1 MKRLLLAFALFWSS
15 VAWGQVEV
23 RRYNTL
29 TELLSANPSGFSV
42 AGRATVIVTGNTNLL
57 DGTSRILAY
66 SASDTGAVDN
76 VTIFAPAN
84 TNFPGRYRLL
94 KPGFG
99 FSDLTNAIA
108 GGTNVTLTYAT
119 GPDRIVVNS
128 AATGSSFQFR
138 VEDLPYTNINV
149 VESSTID
156 PSVSLGTNLA
166 FGIKN
171 YSVTLPMLATINP
184 ESLMGFGQGSGP
196 EEIRRVSLGSGLAWS
211 GDTIVA
217 TGGGGFD
224 FSALTNALIAGA
236 NITFDITTNTL
247 TINATGG
254 GGGTNGTAVTVD
266 GGADLTRANFAD
278 SSEITFSISG
288 TNVTAGIPNDS
299 IALGTKTSGNFV
311 AGVVGTANEV
321 EVTGGS
327 GSEASTA
334 TISLP
339 ATIDLGGK
347 TSFEIPNGA
356 SPTTDAFGEI
366 AGDNNA
372 WASGRGAVQFFD
384 GTANTYLIGVLASD
398 TPVNGQVPMWNTGG
412 TITWETATG
421 SSGIDTTTNYTW
433 TGTNTYLGPVYL
445 DLLYVTNLLAESLQ
459 VPFTN
464 ALVYANGSS
473 NLAAV
478 TIGSGLSF
486 SGGTLSATGGGG
498 GTNGT
503 VVTVDGGADQVR
515 VNLAD
520 SSEVTFTLTGTNVTA
535 GIPNDSI
542 ALGTKT
548 TGNFVAGV
556 VGTANEV
563 EVSGGSGS
571 EASTATLSLPATIDL
586 GGKTSFEIPNGAS
599 PTTDAFGEIAGDNNA
614 WASGRGAVQFFD
626 GTANTYLIGVL
637 ASDTPSNGQVPVW
650 NTGGTITWEDQT
662 GGGGGGGSTSNVIQ
676 RTGFAEFTVTPGYA
690 ITNLVV
696 SGALTN
702 VSMTEGNGS
711 LRGYFVASLSPARSG
726 TNYSVVIEIEAED
739 PTALGS
745 PVGNVVFDTKTT
757 TGFDFVARF
766 NGSEAVP
773 AGTKY
778 LVSVL
783 EPVTVGASTNSG
795 GGLTETW
802 KYLTVD
808 QATTNTTPQ
817 NITNMVFSIGA
828 NEVWTAEWFLGAT
841 VSGATGTGFAV
852 DVPAG
857 ATLGATVR
865 GSAAIPTVIT
875 ADSTLSAA
883 VLTSATGA
891 IWGSALIQNGTN
903 AGSVQLQFGSITNTV
918 TSTIKGNQSYMV
930 ARKISP

>member
-1 MKRLLLAFALFWSS
+1 MKRLLLAFVLFWSS

-119 GPDRIVVNS
+119 GPDRIMVNS

-156 PSVSLGTNLA
+156 PSVSFGTNLA

-211 GDTIVA
+211 GDTIIA
-217 TGGGGFD
+217 TGGGFD

-236 NITFDITTNTL
+236 NITFDISTNTL

-278 SSEITFSISG
+278 SSEITFSVS
-288 TNVTAGIPNDS
+288 
-299 IALGTKTSGNFV
+299 
-311 AGVVGTANEV
+311 
-321 EVTGGS
+321 
-327 GSEASTA
+327 
-334 TISLP
+334 
-339 ATIDLGGK
+339 
-347 TSFEIPNGA
+347 
-356 SPTTDAFGEI
+356 
-366 AGDNNA
+366 
-372 WASGRGAVQFFD
+372 
-384 GTANTYLIGVLASD
+384 
-398 TPVNGQVPMWNTGG
+398 
-412 TITWETATG
+412 
-421 SSGIDTTTNYTW
+421 
-433 TGTNTYLGPVYL
+433 
-445 DLLYVTNLLAESLQ
+445 
-459 VPFTN
+459 
-464 ALVYANGSS
+464 
-473 NLAAV
+473 
-478 TIGSGLSF
+478 
-486 SGGTLSATGGGG
+486 
-498 GTNGT
+498 
-503 VVTVDGGADQVR
+503 
-515 VNLAD
+515 
-520 SSEVTFTLTGTNVTA
+520 GTNVTA

-563 EVSGGSGS
+563 TVTGGSGS
-571 EASTATLSLPATIDL
+571 EASTATLSLPATLDL

-599 PTTDAFGEIAGDNNA
+599 PTTDAFGEIAGDNDA
-614 WASGRGAVQFFD
+614 WGSGRGAVQFFD
-626 GTANTYLIGVL
+626 GTANTLLVGVL
-637 ASDTPSNGQVPVW
+637 ASDTPVNGQVPVW
-650 NTGGTITWEDQT
+650 NTGGTITWETATGGGGIDTTTNYTWTGTNTFLGPVYLDTLYVTNLLAENLQVPFT
-662 GGGGGGGSTSNVIQ
+662 NALVYANGSSNLAAVTVGSGLSFSGGTLSAAGGSGSSTNLLVNGLLVTQANLTDSANVLWEVTGSDIRAILTNVSGGLTINSTPVSSPVLTNGPQLIWDINGSVITPILTNVGSSLGTNGAFAVAAFWDPPGDPEISSACELISADSVGVIGVYREEQGLYRIDLQSNQPVGSYKRVEQAHISDSTGLLYESGVISNATYSTSLTNVFVYVRQAGSTSNYGTNHPVYLALYSEPAISGGGGGG
-676 RTGFAEFTVTPGYA
+676 
-690 ITNLVV
+690 
-696 SGALTN
+696 
-702 VSMTEGNGS
+702 
-711 LRGYFVASLSPARSG
+711 
-726 TNYSVVIEIEAED
+726 
-739 PTALGS
+739 
-745 PVGNVVFDTKTT
+745 DTQ
-757 TGFDFVARF
+757 
-766 NGSEAVP
+766 
-773 AGTKY
+773 
-778 LVSVL
+778 
-783 EPVTVGASTNSG
+783 
-795 GGLTETW
+795 TW

-808 QATTNTTPQ
+808 QATTSTTPQ
-817 NITNMVFSIGA
+817 NITNLVFSIGA
-828 NEVWTAEWFLGAT
+828 NEVWTAEWYLGVT
-841 VSGATGTGFAV
+841 VSGPTGMGFAL
-852 DVPAG
+852 DVPTG

-865 GSAAIPTVIT
+865 GSAANATVIT
-875 ADSTLSAA
+875 ADATLSAA
-883 VLTSATGA
+883 VMTSASGA
-891 IWGSALIQNGTN
+891 VWGSALVQNGTN

-930 ARKISP
+930 ARRISP